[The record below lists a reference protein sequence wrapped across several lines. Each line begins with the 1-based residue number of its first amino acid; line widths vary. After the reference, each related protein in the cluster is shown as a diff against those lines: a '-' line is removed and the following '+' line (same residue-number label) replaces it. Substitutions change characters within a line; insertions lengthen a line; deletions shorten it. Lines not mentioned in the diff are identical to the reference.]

1 MSLGKKM
8 EEKYYYSLEVLF
20 QEISEV
26 DYFQANN
33 LAFEEYN
40 CQGVEEFNL
49 NESAVDEILGK
60 EALLGAE
67 VNEYIIN
74 KIEKSVDRGKGTTVK
89 YNFLDEQNAIGFKN
103 YLESLK
109 KPPLCQLKRNP
120 YEDWNLEWKKHY
132 KAINISSRLKIVP
145 EWEKDKDAEG
155 KVFINPGMGFGTGSH
170 ETTYLCLKF
179 LDELSDPPKKCLDF
193 GCGSGILGIS
203 AIKLFNSTV
212 DFVDVSKE
220 ALTNC
225 YENLVLNFKEDAL
238 EGSSI
243 IIRERFLPKKDYDLI
258 FANILEVILLSER
271 DSILNC
277 LKPKGKLIISG
288 LLNEQRDNFL
298 KKFNESDSLELLE
311 IKTQGDWCAILME
324 AK

>member
-1 MSLGKKM
+1 M
-8 EEKYYYSLEVLF
+8 ETKYYYSLEVQF
-20 QEISEV
+20 NGISEQ
-26 DYFQANN
+26 DYFEINK
-33 LAFEEYN
+33 LAFENYN
-40 CQGVEEFNL
+40 CQGIEEFNL

-74 KIEKSVDRGKGTTVK
+74 KIEKSIDHGKAVTVK
-89 YNFLDEQNAIGFKN
+89 YQFLDEENASAFKN
-103 YLESLK
+103 YLNTLKISLNCLLK
-109 KPPLCQLKRNP
+109 KNI

-132 KAINISSRLKIVP
+132 KAINISPRLNIVP
-145 EWEKDKDAEG
+145 EWEKGENLEG

-179 LDELSDPPKKCLDF
+179 LDELQISPKKCLDF
-193 GCGSGILGIS
+193 GCGSGILGIA
-203 AIKLFNSTV
+203 AIKIFKSKV

-220 ALTNC
+220 ALNNC
-225 YENLVLNFKEDAL
+225 YENLVLNFKEESL

-243 IIRERFLPKKDYDLI
+243 IIRDRFLPQKEYDLV

-271 DSILNC
+271 ECILDC
-277 LKPKGKLIISG
+277 LKPNGKLIISG
-288 LLNEQRDNFL
+288 LLNEQKDEFL
-298 KKFNESDSLELLE
+298 EKFNRSGSLKLLE
-311 IKTQGDWCAILME
+311 IKSQGDWCAILLE